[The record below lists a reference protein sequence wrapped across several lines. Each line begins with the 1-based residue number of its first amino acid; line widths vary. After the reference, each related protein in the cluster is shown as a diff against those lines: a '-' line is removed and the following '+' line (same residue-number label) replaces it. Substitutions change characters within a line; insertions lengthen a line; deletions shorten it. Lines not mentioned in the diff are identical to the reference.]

1 MCNASATQGT
11 RGATLRRTHLPLRA
25 RGRPELARV
34 SPPRGKGTFPIVFGY
49 ISYQIRIL
57 MTIPACI
64 LKDTCMDT
72 CILTYLDVS
81 QTYVRILHALLHSK
95 RIHVS

>member
-1 MCNASATQGT
+1 MCNAGDQGCDAST
-11 RGATLRRTHLPLRA
+11 HAPAPRRTA
-25 RGRPELARV
+25 GGPELARV

-72 CILTYLDVS
+72 CILMYLDVS
-81 QTYVRILHALLHSK
+81 QFPN
-95 RIHVS
+95 VSYMLCYIDPREYYWY

>member
-1 MCNASATQGT
+1 MCNAGDQGCDAST
-11 RGATLRRTHLPLRA
+11 HAPAPRRTAGARA
-25 RGRPELARV
+25 AV

-49 ISYQIRIL
+49 ISYQISIL

-72 CILTYLDVS
+72 CILMYLDVS
-81 QTYVRILHALLHSK
+81 QFPN
-95 RIHVS
+95 VSYMLCYIDPREYYWY